1 MYGFYYFSVQGN
13 FKSINNR
20 GQEENAKELFLT
32 ESASFYDAETTVSE
46 LLKETTQF
54 PDTIDIPKINRM
66 DKVKNLLYSDIL
78 QVDKSE
84 KKGYM
89 EYSIDK
95 ENGVI
100 LFSAK
105 VQFEEISGNKTK
117 TITEIYLVP
126 AKTTSEVERH
136 LKAHLKDSVFDY
148 KIPDV
153 NGTKF
158 DTILVLEETHRNL
171 VKDYD
176 LIKNRL

>member
-13 FKSINNR
+13 FKSINDR
-20 GQEENAKELFLT
+20 GQEENAKEMFLT
-32 ESASFYDAETTVSE
+32 ESANFMDAETMVSA

-54 PDTIDIPKINRM
+54 PNTIDVSKINRL

-78 QVDKSE
+78 KVEKSE
-84 KKGYM
+84 EDGYM
-89 EYSIDK
+89 DSIDK

-105 VQFEEISGNKTK
+105 VQFEEISGNKVK
-117 TITEIYLVP
+117 TTTEIYLVP
-126 AKTTSEVERH
+126 AKSTSEVEKH

-158 DTILVLEETHRNL
+158 DTILVLEETHRDL